1 MSKPILDPCCGPK
14 QFYFDKDDQRVDFRD
29 NRCVD
34 LELCDGRVMHVHPDT
49 IADVTSID
57 APDGAYHLVV
67 FDPPHLDRGN
77 GWQVAKYGKLPADW
91 KPWMEA
97 AFAECWRVLAPN
109 GTLVFKWN
117 EYAISLSEVLAC
129 APAKPVLGNRKPKQS
144 KTHWLLFFK
153 EER

>member
-1 MSKPILDPCCGPK
+1 MGKPILDPCCGTK
-14 QFYFDKDDQRVDFRD
+14 QFYFDKSDPRVDFRD

-49 IADVTSID
+49 IGDVTSID

-91 KPWMEA
+91 KP
-97 AFAECWRVLAPN
+97 
-109 GTLVFKWN
+109 
-117 EYAISLSEVLAC
+117 
-129 APAKPVLGNRKPKQS
+129 
-144 KTHWLLFFK
+144 
-153 EER
+153 